1 MNGFDRVCRIGL
13 TLAGLESSTR
23 YDGSLRL
30 TLDGCFVAG
39 LATHASA
46 EADTLVVR
54 MEPDQRTLLL
64 EEAPETYYVT
74 DYYARYPLVLARL
87 SGMTDDAL
95 RDLLATSKRLTLA
108 KTPRRARARRVL
120 RTSASEFPVAGTLS
134 GSRRRP

>member
-1 MNGFDRVCRIGL
+1 MNDFDRVRRIGV

-23 YDGSLRL
+23 YDGSPRL

-39 LATHASA
+39 IATHESA

-87 SGMTDDAL
+87 SAIMDDAL
-95 RDLLATSKRLTLA
+95 RDLLAISKGLTLA
-108 KTPRRARARRVL
+108 KRPRGARARRIRGTMRSHFAVG
-120 RTSASEFPVAGTLS
+120 RTSS
-134 GSRRRP
+134 GPRRRA